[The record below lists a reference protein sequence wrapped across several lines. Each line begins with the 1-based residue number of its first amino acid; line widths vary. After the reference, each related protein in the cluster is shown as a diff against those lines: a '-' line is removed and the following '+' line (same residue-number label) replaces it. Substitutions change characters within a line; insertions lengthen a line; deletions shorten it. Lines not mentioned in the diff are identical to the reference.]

1 MKPPCY
7 VAEKADSPR
16 SGLVQPDGASNRRDA
31 WLVNVLLVIHIF
43 WFVGAGR

>member
-16 SGLVQPDGASNRRDA
+16 SGLVQLITPADGGITVQSICCLVARR
-31 WLVNVLLVIHIF
+31 
-43 WFVGAGR
+43 R